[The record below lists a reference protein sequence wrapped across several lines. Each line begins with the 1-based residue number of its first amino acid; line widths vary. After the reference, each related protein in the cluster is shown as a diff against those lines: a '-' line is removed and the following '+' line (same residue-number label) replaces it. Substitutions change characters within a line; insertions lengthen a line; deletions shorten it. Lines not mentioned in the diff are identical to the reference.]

1 MVLSGEDV
9 APTHCLLTAENGV
22 VRVRDCYSISGT
34 RVNGHTVREMELN
47 RDAQIQID
55 GYEIQLMLRAPAST
69 SAAVLMQPADAVASR
84 EPLNE
89 PAAESSD
96 EPSAHPPAA
105 AAAAE
110 VPDAREEG
118 VADHA
123 APQPAVAPETASGVD
138 HTPDAPP
145 VDLASDEP
153 LMSQLHRIQL
163 ELIQARTENRILTEQ
178 LQQATTATAAL
189 PAEEAFDLE
198 MVELLKAEV
207 IDLQNALAAHEESAP
222 AVASDDESVSAE
234 EAERL
239 VARLEELLA
248 ELQERDEQVA
258 TLTELLEATE
268 NSHDAE
274 QVERQQV
281 NDWLAEI
288 EQRVGQREVEW
299 ESQNRQ
305 LQEQLN
311 AALAARDQAESLAS
325 AENTDAR
332 LLATQEVLAGLRETA
347 EQLQQQ
353 LTASQQEVARLNR
366 QAQEHG
372 QQRDR
377 EEQIRLAEEKAD
389 VARQKQEL
397 EAARH
402 LQRTRE
408 TSEINTQAEGPERT
422 SERDP

>member
-1 MVLSGEDV
+1 MRSSC
-9 APTHCLLTAENGV
+9 ARWT
-22 VRVRDCYSISGT
+22 T
-34 RVNGHTVREMELN
+34 R
-47 RDAQIQID
+47 
-55 GYEIQLMLRAPAST
+55 
-69 SAAVLMQPADAVASR
+69 
-84 EPLNE
+84 
-89 PAAESSD
+89 
-96 EPSAHPPAA
+96 
-105 AAAAE
+105 
-110 VPDAREEG
+110 
-118 VADHA
+118 
-123 APQPAVAPETASGVD
+123 
-138 HTPDAPP
+138 
-145 VDLASDEP
+145 
-153 LMSQLHRIQL
+153 
-163 ELIQARTENRILTEQ
+163 
-178 LQQATTATAAL
+178 TTTCRATAAL

-408 TSEINTQAEGPERT
+408 TSESTLKLKALREHLNEIHEKEQKEQEERRL
-422 SERDP
+422 SSRLARLWKRLDGR